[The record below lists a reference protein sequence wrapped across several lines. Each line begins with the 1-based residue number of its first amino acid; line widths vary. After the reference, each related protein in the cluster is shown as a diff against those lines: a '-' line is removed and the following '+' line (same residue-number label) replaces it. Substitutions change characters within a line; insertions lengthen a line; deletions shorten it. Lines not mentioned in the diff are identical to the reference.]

1 MLDTTDRNTPTTA
14 AVISVLTN
22 QSWMGKRFAID
33 DAGQLQ
39 KQVNGLFT
47 RGRVSVHDARCA
59 NDLLDLTEALSAE
72 DALCLGVPSCGERD
86 MIVVTRG
93 SKNRLTT
100 PSKIC
105 ITRTKDDFGFP
116 DGEGWLLLDHDTKD
130 LPVSVKSKMADLGG
144 IFAALTT
151 IWPDLADADFLV
163 RPSSSAGVCI
173 AGETPADATGFHMFV
188 RLKSASDIPSA
199 LRALHARCWQHG
211 LGYHLIS
218 KSGQMLDRSIIDV
231 SVGSPERLIF
241 TAPPILGPNVLR
253 QAPPTVCHEGVAL
266 DAPRQPYDLAWSRT
280 RDIARQTAKPEADA
294 RCAAFLQEAIEQR
307 VSTHGGS
314 YAEAET
320 LVMSRV
326 QGRCLS
332 DDDVLVLAGG
342 RPAIIGDLLDQIK
355 TGDVIA
361 CADPIEGP
369 DYNPTAAAV
378 IWKPPYRTPA
388 LVSHAHGMVTQY
400 EFARFTPFATEI
412 RGASA

>member
-1 MLDTTDRNTPTTA
+1 MLDTTDRNIFETA

-59 NDLLDLTEALSAE
+59 NDLLDLTEALKPE
-72 DALCLGVPSCGERD
+72 DALCLGIPSCGARE
-86 MIVVTRG
+86 IAVTTRG
-93 SKNRLTT
+93 NKSRVSD
-100 PSKIC
+100 PSQIC
-105 ITRTKDDFGFP
+105 ITRTKDDFGFS
-116 DGEGWLLLDHDTKD
+116 DCEGWLLLDHDTKD
-130 LPVSVKSKMADLGG
+130 LPESVTSKLADLGG
-144 IFAALTT
+144 VFAALNM
-151 IWPDLADADFLV
+151 IWPELAGADFLV
-163 RPSSSAGVCI
+163 RPSSSAGVSI
-173 AGETPADATGFHMFV
+173 AGETPANATGFHMFV

-253 QAPPTVCHEGVAL
+253 EAPPTVCHKGVAL

-294 RCAAFLQEAIEQR
+294 CCAAFLQEAIEKR
-307 VSTHGGS
+307 ISTHGGA

-342 RPAIIGDLLDQIK
+342 RPAVVGDLLDQIK
-355 TGDVIA
+355 AGDVIA

-388 LVSHAHGMVTQY
+388 LVSHAHGFVIQY
-400 EFARFTPFATEI
+400 EFARFTPFAKEI

>member
-1 MLDTTDRNTPTTA
+1 MLETNNKTTPNNHA
-14 AVISVLTN
+14 AISVMTN
-22 QSWMGKRFAID
+22 QSWMGKRFSID
-33 DAGQLQ
+33 DSGELQ
-39 KQVNGLFT
+39 KQANGLFT
-47 RGRVSVHDARCA
+47 GGRVSVHDVQHA
-59 NDLLDLTEALSAE
+59 NDLLSLAEALKPE
-72 DALCLGVPSCGERD
+72 DALCIGVPSCGARE
-86 MIVVTRG
+86 IAVTTRG
-93 SKNRLTT
+93 HKSRVSD

-105 ITRTKDDFGFP
+105 ITRTKDDFDFP
-116 DGEGWLLLDHDTKD
+116 SGEGWLLLDHDTKD
-130 LPVSVKSKMADLGG
+130 LPENVTSKLADLGG

-151 IWPDLADADFLV
+151 IWPELAGADFLV
-163 RPSSSAGVCI
+163 RPSSSAGVFI
-173 AGETPADATGFHMFV
+173 AGGTPTDATSFHMFV
-188 RLKSASDIPSA
+188 RLGSASDIPSA

-241 TAPPILGPNVLR
+241 TAPPILGPNVR
-253 QAPPTVCHEGVAL
+253 REAPPTVCHEGEPL
-266 DAPRQPYDLAWSRT
+266 DAPRQPYDLAWNRT
-280 RDIARQTAKPEADA
+280 RDIARQTTKPDADA
-294 RCAAFLQEAIEQR
+294 RCAAFLEETIEQR
-307 VSTHGGS
+307 VSTHGGT

-342 RPAIIGDLLDQIK
+342 RPALVGDLLDQIK
-355 TGDVIA
+355 AGDVIA

-388 LVSHAHGMVTQY
+388 LVSHAHGFVTQY
-400 EFARFTPFATEI
+400 KFARFTPFAKEI

>member
-1 MLDTTDRNTPTTA
+1 MFNTTDRNIPEA
-14 AVISVLTN
+14 IAVMSVLTN
-22 QSWMGKRFAID
+22 RSWMGKRFTID

-47 RGRVSVHDARCA
+47 RGSVSVRKARCA
-59 NDLLDLTEALSAE
+59 NDLLDLIEALNAK
-72 DALCLGVPSCGERD
+72 DALCLGTPSCGKRD
-86 MIVVTRG
+86 MSVVTRG
-93 SKNRLTT
+93 SNHRLASS
-100 PSKIC
+100 SKIC

-116 DGEGWLLLDHDTKD
+116 DGEGWLLLDHDTRD
-130 LPVSVKSKMADLGG
+130 LPASVQSKLADLGG
-144 IFAALTT
+144 IFAALNK
-151 IWPDLADADFLV
+151 IWHELAGADFLV
-163 RPSSSAGVCI
+163 RPSSSAGVYI
-173 AGETPADATGFHMFV
+173 AGETPANATGFHMFV
-188 RLKSASDIPSA
+188 RIKSAKDIPSA
-199 LRALHARCWQHG
+199 LKALHARCWQNG

-218 KSGQMLDRSIIDV
+218 KSGQMLDRSIIDI

-241 TAPPILGPNVLR
+241 TSPPILGPNVLR
-253 QAPPTVCHEGVAL
+253 EAPPTVCHEGAAL

-280 RDIARQTAKPEADA
+280 RDIARQNAKPEADA
-294 RCAAFLQEAIEQR
+294 RSAAFLLEAIEQR
-307 VSTHGGS
+307 ISAHGGT

-342 RPAIIGDLLDQIK
+342 KPVIVGDLLDQIK
-355 TGDVIA
+355 AGDVIP

-388 LVSHAHGMVTQY
+388 LVSHAHGFITQY
-400 EFARFTPFATEI
+400 NFARFTPFAGKI

>member
-1 MLDTTDRNTPTTA
+1 
-14 AVISVLTN
+14 
-22 QSWMGKRFAID
+22 
-33 DAGQLQ
+33 
-39 KQVNGLFT
+39 
-47 RGRVSVHDARCA
+47 
-59 NDLLDLTEALSAE
+59 
-72 DALCLGVPSCGERD
+72 
-86 MIVVTRG
+86 
-93 SKNRLTT
+93 
-100 PSKIC
+100 
-105 ITRTKDDFGFP
+105 
-116 DGEGWLLLDHDTKD
+116 
-130 LPVSVKSKMADLGG
+130 
-144 IFAALTT
+144 
-151 IWPDLADADFLV
+151 
-163 RPSSSAGVCI
+163 
-173 AGETPADATGFHMFV
+173 
-188 RLKSASDIPSA
+188 
-199 LRALHARCWQHG
+199 
-211 LGYHLIS
+211 
-218 KSGQMLDRSIIDV
+218 MLDRSIIDV

-241 TAPPILGPNVLR
+241 TAPPKLGPNVLR

-280 RDIARQTAKPEADA
+280 RDIARQNAKPDADA
-294 RCAAFLQEAIEQR
+294 RCAAFLQEAIEKR

-314 YAEAET
+314 YAEAEA

-400 EFARFTPFATEI
+400 EFARFTPFATEN